1 MSLRSNSMHITAG
14 GPWTNRWHGPTKTHL
29 CRRENVP
36 AFQTWDV
43 ANPRTT
49 EPILFLL
56 QFVEFH
62 FYFNL
67 LNFLSLVYR
76 WDCHFEIYLF
86 KIYHFNISA
95 DTLGFVSYPWICLLP
110 LDLSLIQGW
119 WTQEPDQACP
129 RTSLLTSYLH
139 KNQQCEL
146 VMCPILDHD
155 FIIPNVEDKS
165 WHSVPN
171 QSSMEA
177 EVSEQP

>member
-14 GPWTNRWHGPTKTHL
+14 GPWTHRWHGPTKTHL

-56 QFVEFH
+56 QFVEFY

-67 LNFLSLVYR
+67 LNFLSLVHR
-76 WDCHFEIYLF
+76 WDRHFEIYLF
-86 KIYHFNISA
+86 KIFHFNISA
-95 DTLGFVSYPWICLLP
+95 DIFGFVPYPRICLLLKDDGP
-110 LDLSLIQGW
+110 RNP
-119 WTQEPDQACP
+119 TRRAQEHPYW
-129 RTSLLTSYLH
+129 RLTFT

-155 FIIPNVEDKS
+155 FIIPNGEDKS